1 MAHAFFLG
9 VDLSNEAS
17 DDRVDATLTIL
28 EKEKEQSDAHA
39 GFRLD
44 HARHHEN
51 VDSVDDLADHVQG
64 LVAERPYIGRTS
76 IVVNPETTSGQ
87 ALVEALS
94 DRGLDPVAATLTDGS
109 GSVPGERDE
118 VGVSLGTAD
127 AVRTLAELYRDQ
139 RFGIDDHTTE
149 AASDLARG
157 VQRAAE
163 VLDEA
168 DGNQETPEASGSTL
182 DALNDVNPA
191 VTSAALA
198 AWVGTERSFDPS
210 QHLKEDPQTGRRNE
224 GPVGT

>member
-9 VDLSNEAS
+9 IDLSA
-17 DDRVDATLTIL
+17 DDRLDATLTML
-28 EKEKEQSDAHA
+28 EKEKEQGDARASFRLAHA
-39 GFRLD
+39 R
-44 HARHHEN
+44 RHED

-76 IVVNPETTSGQ
+76 IVVNRNLAAGQ
-87 ALVEALS
+87 SLVDALS
-94 DRGLDPVAATLTDGS
+94 DRGLDPVGATLTAGS

-127 AVRTLAELYRDQ
+127 AVRTLAELYRDR
-139 RFGIDDHTTE
+139 RFGIDDYATE
-149 AASDLARG
+149 AASNLARG

-168 DGNQETPEASGSTL
+168 DGNQDTPEASGSTL
-182 DALNDVNPA
+182 DALNDA
-191 VTSAALA
+191 DASVTSAALA

-210 QHLKEDPQTGRRNE
+210 QHLKEDPQTGRPDGE
-224 GPVGT
+224 GFGG